1 MTIDIK
7 TLIDNRNYCI
17 EEVDKLFLLGVLLH
31 TNNIITT
38 PQLLGILKKVRTKKV
53 PFKNT
58 YRCNINKKWYNDMLY
73 TEILHDILTDNRH
86 TSTLDFESLL
96 KYVNLLTNKTKNYNI
111 DWVKY
116 QLILPYT
123 PNSNYFIDPD
133 YIENR
138 LIDLKNIFDIKIDFT
153 SYNSYDSYGYC
164 CEDCDGDFESY
175 RRSNWL
181 FSQSFN
187 KTNYTEIIDNK
198 LKPFRNKYERN
209 Q

>member
-1 MTIDIK
+1 MIVDIK
-7 TLIDNRNYCI
+7 TLINNRNYCI

-38 PQLLGILKKVRTKKV
+38 PQLLGILQKVRTKKV
-53 PFKNT
+53 PFKKT
-58 YRCNINKKWYNDMLY
+58 YRCNINKKWYNEMLY
-73 TEILHDILTDNRH
+73 TEILYDILTDNRH
-86 TSTLDFESLL
+86 TSTLDFNSLL

-111 DWVKY
+111 DWVKH

-153 SYNSYDSYGYC
+153 PYNSYDSYGYC
-164 CEDCDGDFESY
+164 CEDCDGDYESY
-175 RRSNWL
+175 RRSNWI
-181 FSQSFN
+181 FSQPFN

-198 LKPFRNKYERN
+198 LKPFRNNYERS
-209 Q
+209 